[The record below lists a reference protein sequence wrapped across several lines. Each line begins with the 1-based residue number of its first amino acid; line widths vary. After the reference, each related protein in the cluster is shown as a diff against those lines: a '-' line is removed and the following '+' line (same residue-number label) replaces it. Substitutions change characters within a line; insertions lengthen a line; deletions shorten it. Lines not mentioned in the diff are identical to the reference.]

1 MAETPS
7 LGEAISLQGRNQGTE
22 QLGRMAFQMG
32 EAAKNR
38 GLKADLEGL
47 KAQKDAQ
54 KKALEQ
60 FEIPTGQFHRLVL
73 PEIQRVQG
81 EYVAKLKKLKEE
93 RPNDFGNEIPNM
105 AREYKNKM
113 VFYAT
118 ASRDLDRY
126 DAQTTSID
134 KGNTYFS
141 RQWEK
146 FNPIYETADDL
157 TDLYNK
163 MSKSEVSGDAS
174 LQIRNNG
181 SISFT
186 PIANRKPIETIS
198 KRIEAEATKL
208 PFKSSEKKARYG
220 YSTAEVKVRPVSN
233 NPGIY
238 GVSKAEIA
246 QYNPE
251 AAKVAVS
258 IEDIVDDWMVTEL
271 GNGGVFQYADQNKLS
286 YNLDQEGNLSSESK
300 EEIKDH
306 IMNWA
311 SNFASPEVK
320 NSFVR
325 QPSSISISVGDKEEG
340 AMAAAVF
347 EPSEIA
353 STVAGKKSYKF
364 GELGFSFD
372 KSPQS
377 ISVTGK
383 TTFDQDF
390 NPVQTSTLS
399 SVKADGVVILGVDK
413 DGKPVSLSDITA
425 DNVKN
430 LVGTD
435 VFVRVKSGESASG
448 YYYIKQTNYSQ
459 ITDQFMKKPNEALQ
473 KELQKMILRSAKLD
487 AYISTKKRKKGVT
500 WEELTALPQ

>member
-38 GLKADLEGL
+38 ALKADLEGL

-60 FEIPTGQFHRLVL
+60 FDIPTGVFNRLVI
-73 PEIQRVQG
+73 PEIQRTQG

-105 AREYKNKM
+105 AREYKNQMNYFTTVSK
-113 VFYAT
+113 
-118 ASRDLDRY
+118 DLDRY
-126 DAQTTSID
+126 EDQTKSID
-134 KGNTYFS
+134 LGNTYFS
-141 RQWEK
+141 REWKK
-146 FNPIYETADDL
+146 FNPIYESANDL
-157 TDLYNK
+157 TDLYAK
-163 MSKSEVSGDAS
+163 MSKEEIFGDAS
-174 LQIRNNG
+174 LQFRNNG

-186 PIANRKPIETIS
+186 PIPNRKPIETIS

-208 PFKSSEKKARYG
+208 PFKSAEKKARYG

-258 IEDIVDDWMVTEL
+258 IEDVVDDWMVTEL
-271 GNGGVFQYADQNKLS
+271 GKGAVFQYADENKLS
-286 YNLDQEGNLSSESK
+286 YNLDQNGNLTQESQ

-320 NSFVR
+320 TSFVKE
-325 QPSSISISVGDKEEG
+325 PSVTNITIGDKEEG

-353 STVAGKKSYKF
+353 SVTKGDKSFKF

-377 ISVTGK
+377 IAVTGK
-383 TTFDQDF
+383 TTFSQDF
-390 NPVQTSTLS
+390 EPVDATTLS
-399 SVKADGVVILGVDK
+399 NVKADGVVILAVDK
-413 DGKPVSLSDITA
+413 DGKPIKLTDMPNT
-425 DNVKN
+425 NVNN
-430 LVGTD
+430 LAGTD
-435 VFVRVKSGESASG
+435 VFVRVKSGTAASG
-448 YYYIKQTNYSQ
+448 YYYIKQTSYSQ
-459 ITDQFMKKPNEALQ
+459 ITDQFMKKPSEAVQ
-473 KELQKMILRSAKLD
+473 KEIQKMILRSAKLD
-487 AYISTKKRKKGVT
+487 AYISNKKRKKGVT
-500 WEELTALPQ
+500 WEELTTLPQ

>member
-54 KKALEQ
+54 KKALDQ
-60 FEIPTGQFHRLVL
+60 FEIPTGNYNRLVL

-81 EYVAKLKKLKEE
+81 EYVAKLKTLKEE

-113 VFYAT
+113 VYYT
-118 ASRDLDRY
+118 TVSRDLDRY
-126 DAQTTSID
+126 EAQTKQID
-134 KGNTYFS
+134 FGNTYFS

-146 FNPIYETADDL
+146 FNPIYESADDL
-157 TDLYNK
+157 TDLYDK
-163 MSKSEVSGDAS
+163 MSKADVFGDAS

-186 PIANRKPIETIS
+186 PIPNRKPIETIS

-208 PFKSSEKKARYG
+208 PFKSAEKKARYG

-271 GNGGVFQYADQNKLS
+271 GKGAVFQYADENKLS
-286 YNLDQEGNLSSESK
+286 YNLDQEGNLTQESK

-325 QPSSISISVGDKEEG
+325 QPSTISISVGDKEEG

-347 EPSEIA
+347 EPSVIA
-353 STVAGKKSYKF
+353 SVAEGGKSYKF

-377 ISVTGK
+377 IAVTGQ

-390 NPVQTSTLS
+390 GPVSATTLS
-399 SVKADGVVILGVDK
+399 NVKADGVVILAVDK
-413 DGKPVSLSDITA
+413 DGKPLRFTDMPNT
-425 DNVKN
+425 NVN
-430 LVGTD
+430 NIAGTD
-435 VFVRVKSGESASG
+435 VFVRVKSGSSASG

-487 AYISTKKRKKGVT
+487 AYITTKKRKKGVT